1 MITRHEH
8 NFYEDYSHGHT
19 DIVYGTLSGY
29 PCCYSNMHQGWPKF
43 VGSLWCATPD
53 RGLAALVYSPC
64 DVTARVADG
73 RTVTISE
80 ETTYPVGED
89 INFRISVDGKKK
101 RPVEFPLYLRVP
113 QWCANPAITVN
124 GKEFSAE
131 QRDGMLVINN
141 TWSDGDVVSLN
152 LPMKVTVSRWHENSA
167 AVERGPLVYALR
179 MEEEWKKKELEGD
192 EARQFGKYFYEVT
205 SSTPWNYAIHASKFR
220 NPAENFT
227 VTVDEEKAR
236 APYFWNLENAPIQI
250 KVKAQRVKEWGLYNE
265 MAGPLPNN
273 HTESRAPE
281 EEITLIPYG
290 CTTLRISEFPV
301 LR

>member
-1 MITRHEH
+1 M
-8 NFYEDYSHGHT
+8 
-19 DIVYGTLSGY
+19 
-29 PCCYSNMHQGWPKF
+29 
-43 VGSLWCATPD
+43 GSLWCATPD

>member
-1 MITRHEH
+1 MEEKRTR
-8 NFYEDYSHGHT
+8 
-19 DIVYGTLSGY
+19 
-29 PCCYSNMHQGWPKF
+29 
-43 VGSLWCATPD
+43 
-53 RGLAALVYSPC
+53 R
-64 DVTARVADG
+64 R
-73 RTVTISE
+73 
-80 ETTYPVGED
+80 
-89 INFRISVDGKKK
+89 
-101 RPVEFPLYLRVP
+101 
-113 QWCANPAITVN
+113 
-124 GKEFSAE
+124 
-131 QRDGMLVINN
+131 
-141 TWSDGDVVSLN
+141 
-152 LPMKVTVSRWHENSA
+152 
-167 AVERGPLVYALR
+167 RGPAVR
-179 MEEEWKKKELEGD
+179 KI
-192 EARQFGKYFYEVT
+192 FYEVT